1 MRGTR
6 SIISGGVVLFIP
18 VILALFYL
26 LIVLKK
32 QSSEVIVAALI
43 AFLFMYLVAK
53 GLSALYYDPRPFVVG
68 QFVPLIPHAPDNGFP
83 SDHTLF
89 VSAIAAVIFAFERR
103 LGTAL
108 FVIAF
113 LVGWSRVG
121 AGVHH
126 LTDILGSM
134 VIASVVTYIVVRLV
148 LSRVWRHM
156 PRALN
161 HFLTH

>member
-1 MRGTR
+1 MD
-6 SIISGGVVLFIP
+6 SIIIFGAKYLYLAV

-26 LIVLKK
+26 LILPKK
-32 QSSEVIVAALI
+32 ESSRVIVAALI
-43 AFLFMYLVAK
+43 ALPLSYLVAK

-89 VSAIAAVIFAFERR
+89 VSAIAPLTFAFERR
-103 LGTAL
+103 LGLAL
-108 FVIAF
+108 FVVAA

-134 VIASVVTYIVVRLV
+134 IIASVVTWGVVRFVFPSL
-148 LSRVWRHM
+148 WHKM
-156 PRALN
+156 PRSLH

>member
-1 MRGTR
+1 MD
-6 SIISGGVVLFIP
+6 SIIIFGAKYLYLAV

-26 LIVLKK
+26 LILPKK
-32 QSSEVIVAALI
+32 ESSRVIVAALI
-43 AFLFMYLVAK
+43 ALPLSYLVAK

-103 LGTAL
+103 LGLAL
-108 FVIAF
+108 FVVAA

-126 LTDILGSM
+126 LTDIVGSM
-134 VIASVVTYIVVRLV
+134 IIASVVTWGVVRFV
-148 LSRVWRHM
+148 FPSVWHKM
-156 PRALN
+156 PRSLH

>member
-1 MRGTR
+1 MD
-6 SIISGGVVLFIP
+6 SIIIFGAKYLYLSVA
-18 VILALFYL
+18 ILALFYL
-26 LIVLKK
+26 LILPKK
-32 QSSEVIVAALI
+32 ESSRVIVAALI
-43 AFLFMYLVAK
+43 ALPLSYLVAK

-103 LGTAL
+103 LGLAL
-108 FVIAF
+108 FVVAA

-126 LTDILGSM
+126 LTDIVGSM
-134 VIASVVTYIVVRLV
+134 IIASVVTWGVVRFVFPSL
-148 LSRVWRHM
+148 WHKM
-156 PRALN
+156 PRSLH

>member
-1 MRGTR
+1 MD
-6 SIISGGVVLFIP
+6 SIIIFGAKYLYLAV

-26 LIVLKK
+26 LILPKK
-32 QSSEVIVAALI
+32 ESSRVIVAALI
-43 AFLFMYLVAK
+43 ALPLSYLVAK

-103 LGTAL
+103 LGLAL
-108 FVIAF
+108 FVVAA

-134 VIASVVTYIVVRLV
+134 IIASVVTWGVVRFVFPSL
-148 LSRVWRHM
+148 WHKM
-156 PRALN
+156 PRSLH

>member
-1 MRGTR
+1 MD
-6 SIISGGVVLFIP
+6 SIIIFGAKYLYLAV

-26 LIVLKK
+26 LILPKK
-32 QSSEVIVAALI
+32 ESSRVIVAALI
-43 AFLFMYLVAK
+43 ALPLSYLVAK

-103 LGTAL
+103 LGLAL
-108 FVIAF
+108 FVVAA

-126 LTDILGSM
+126 LTDIVGSM
-134 VIASVVTYIVVRLV
+134 IIASVVTWGVVRFVFPSL
-148 LSRVWRHM
+148 WHKM
-156 PRALN
+156 PRSLH

>member
-1 MRGTR
+1 MD
-6 SIISGGVVLFIP
+6 SIIIFGAKYLYLVV

-26 LIVLKK
+26 LILPKK
-32 QSSEVIVAALI
+32 ESSRVIVAALI
-43 AFLFMYLVAK
+43 ALPLSYLVAK

-103 LGTAL
+103 LGLAL
-108 FVIAF
+108 FVVAA

-126 LTDILGSM
+126 LTDIVGSM
-134 VIASVVTYIVVRLV
+134 IIASVVTWGVVRFV
-148 LSRVWRHM
+148 FPSVWHKM
-156 PRALN
+156 PRSLH

>member
-1 MRGTR
+1 MD
-6 SIISGGVVLFIP
+6 SIIIFGAKYLYLAV

-26 LIVLKK
+26 LILPKRE
-32 QSSEVIVAALI
+32 SSRVIVAALI
-43 AFLFMYLVAK
+43 ALPLSYLVAK

-103 LGTAL
+103 LGLAL
-108 FVIAF
+108 FVVAA

-126 LTDILGSM
+126 LTDIVGSM
-134 VIASVVTYIVVRLV
+134 VIASVVTWGVVRFVFPSL
-148 LSRVWRHM
+148 WHKM
-156 PRALN
+156 PRSLH

>member
-1 MRGTR
+1 MEQL
-6 SIISGGVVLFIP
+6 IIFGAEYLYLVV

-26 LIVLKK
+26 LIVPKK

-43 AFLFMYLVAK
+43 ALPLTYLVAK

-148 LSRVWRHM
+148 LPRVWRHM

-161 HFLTH
+161 HFFTH

>member
-1 MRGTR
+1 MD
-6 SIISGGVVLFIP
+6 SIIIFGAKYLYLAV

-26 LIVLKK
+26 LILPKK
-32 QSSEVIVAALI
+32 ESSRVIVAALI
-43 AFLFMYLVAK
+43 ALPLSYLVAK

-68 QFVPLIPHAPDNGFP
+68 QFVPLVPHAPDNGFP

-103 LGTAL
+103 LGLAL
-108 FVIAF
+108 FVVAA

-126 LTDILGSM
+126 LTDIVGSM
-134 VIASVVTYIVVRLV
+134 IIASVVTWGVVRFVFPSL
-148 LSRVWRHM
+148 WHKM
-156 PRALN
+156 PRSLH

>member
-1 MRGTR
+1 MD
-6 SIISGGVVLFIP
+6 SIIIFGAKYLYLAV

-26 LIVLKK
+26 LILPKK
-32 QSSEVIVAALI
+32 ESSRVIVAALI
-43 AFLFMYLVAK
+43 ALPLSYLVAK

-108 FVIAF
+108 FIIAF

-126 LTDILGSM
+126 LTDIVGSM
-134 VIASVVTYIVVRLV
+134 VIASVVTGV
-148 LSRVWRHM
+148 LIRFVLPTVWRRM
-156 PRALN
+156 PRSLH
-161 HFLTH
+161 HFLIH

>member
-1 MRGTR
+1 MD
-6 SIISGGVVLFIP
+6 SIIIFGAKYLYLAV

-26 LIVLKK
+26 LILPKK
-32 QSSEVIVAALI
+32 ESSRVIVAALI
-43 AFLFMYLVAK
+43 ALPLSYLVAK

-68 QFVPLIPHAPDNGFP
+68 QFVPLVPHAPDNGFP

-103 LGTAL
+103 LGLAL
-108 FVIAF
+108 FVVAA

-121 AGVHH
+121 AGAHH
-126 LTDILGSM
+126 LTDIVGSM
-134 VIASVVTYIVVRLV
+134 IIASVVTWGVVRFVFPSL
-148 LSRVWRHM
+148 WHKM
-156 PRALN
+156 PRSLH